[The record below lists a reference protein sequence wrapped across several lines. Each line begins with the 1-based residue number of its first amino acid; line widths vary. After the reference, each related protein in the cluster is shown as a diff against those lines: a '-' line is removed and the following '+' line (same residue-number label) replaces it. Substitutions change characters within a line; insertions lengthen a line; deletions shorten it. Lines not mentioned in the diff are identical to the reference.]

1 MEYKK
6 GLEGVIAAETQIG
19 LVDGTLGHLIYR
31 GHWAKELALSYSFE
45 EVAYFIWN
53 GEFPTE
59 AELVTFKEQMTSY
72 RELPSYIKT
81 ILDTLPNEMDVMST
95 MRTAIS
101 ALGTP
106 AFAWP
111 PTIDQAMHVTALL
124 PTIIAYKYQKN
135 QGADFIEPNPE
146 LDHVANYIYMIKGQL
161 PSEVEIKALTAYLIL
176 TIEHGMNAST
186 FASRV
191 VVSTESEMISGVC
204 AAIGSMKGPLHGGA
218 PSEVIEM
225 IDEIG
230 TIDNIEPW
238 IRNKLEKGE
247 KLMGFGHRV
256 YKTRDP
262 RSEALKVVSKDLAQE
277 SDWFNL
283 ITQMEQTAID
293 LLEEYKPG
301 RKLYT
306 NVEFFAAAVLKGL
319 DIPKELFT
327 PTFTSSR
334 IIGWTA
340 HILEQSQ
347 DNRIFRPQ
355 SSYTGQMPEQAAKF

>member
-1 MEYKK
+1 
-6 GLEGVIAAETQIG
+6 
-19 LVDGTLGHLIYR
+19 
-31 GHWAKELALSYSFE
+31 
-45 EVAYFIWN
+45 
-53 GEFPTE
+53 
-59 AELVTFKEQMTSY
+59 
-72 RELPSYIKT
+72 
-81 ILDTLPNEMDVMST
+81 
-95 MRTAIS
+95 
-101 ALGTP
+101 
-106 AFAWP
+106 
-111 PTIDQAMHVTALL
+111 
-124 PTIIAYKYQKN
+124 
-135 QGADFIEPNPE
+135 
-146 LDHVANYIYMIKGQL
+146 
-161 PSEVEIKALTAYLIL
+161 
-176 TIEHGMNAST
+176 
-186 FASRV
+186 
-191 VVSTESEMISGVC
+191 
-204 AAIGSMKGPLHGGA
+204 
-218 PSEVIEM
+218 
-225 IDEIG
+225 
-230 TIDNIEPW
+230 
-238 IRNKLEKGE
+238 
-247 KLMGFGHRV
+247 MGFGHRV